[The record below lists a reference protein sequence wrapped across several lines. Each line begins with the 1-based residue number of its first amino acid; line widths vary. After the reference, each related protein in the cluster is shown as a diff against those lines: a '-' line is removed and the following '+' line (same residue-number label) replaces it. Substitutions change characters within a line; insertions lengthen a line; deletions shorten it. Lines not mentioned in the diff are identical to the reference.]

1 MHYGFTVNNLK
12 KGENMKIIIKSNVI
26 SNEEIKELV
35 ENLFKIEKEYPVES
49 TLLVKKINLELLNQS
64 ENLSCDGAAL
74 GHPYEVQIP
83 VKDLIDLYAVRA
95 ERENH
100 QVGCRKR

>member
-1 MHYGFTVNNLK
+1 MR
-12 KGENMKIIIKSNVI
+12 IIIKSNVI
-26 SNEEIKELV
+26 SNEEIKEL
-35 ENLFKIEKEYPVES
+35 KIEKEYPVES

-74 GHPYEVQIP
+74 GHPYEVQIS

-95 ERENH
+95 ERETH

>member
-1 MHYGFTVNNLK
+1 
-12 KGENMKIIIKSNVI
+12 MKIIIKSNVI

-95 ERENH
+95 EREDH